1 MPTPEPAPA
10 LRQVNVDSG
19 RNHLSAGG
27 GKFRGEVLRG
37 AGGGGGGEAWQVRG
51 RALPG
56 PGSGIVLTSVGMRCS
71 SVKVDDQDYWAT
83 PRRPRS
89 LWLLPSI
96 SLLLSTPTGGG
107 GADLVAFP
115 SQPASSTGNSPPGP
129 ALCSCSQLGWL
140 TGCSCAFPGL
150 WISEGSATR
159 GAPGEAHSVG
169 AGTPRVGPERQGTR
183 SMGAGTMRMSG

>member
-27 GKFRGEVLRG
+27 GKFRGEVLRE

-83 PRRPRS
+83 TPPTAPVPSGCSPPFPSCSPPPPEVGGLTWWLS
-89 LWLLPSI
+89 LLSLLPAQVTH
-96 SLLLSTPTGGG
+96 LLAPLYAAVPSWVRSQ
-107 GADLVAFP
+107 GAVLP
-115 SQPASSTGNSPPGP
+115 SQD
-129 ALCSCSQLGWL
+129 C
-140 TGCSCAFPGL
+140 
-150 WISEGSATR
+150 GSYF
-159 GAPGEAHSVG
+159 
-169 AGTPRVGPERQGTR
+169 
-183 SMGAGTMRMSG
+183 